1 MEYVLPKYVQRL
13 VFPRL
18 GLSMFSADLHFF
30 PGKLLYE
37 INKVILAKT
46 GYDHPIWTQLFS
58 LFPSSLSVYTHV
70 YSYMSIIHAK

>member
-1 MEYVLPKYVQRL
+1 MCSLNMSKGQ
-13 VFPRL
+13 
-18 GLSMFSADLHFF
+18 FSQDQDSAYSQQICIF

-46 GYDHPIWTQLFS
+46 GYDHPILTQLFS